1 MTLQHL
7 LKVPFKTLVYT
18 VSQHN
23 KHGKFYNY
31 YLNNVLSHDV
41 LCAML
46 SHLVMSDSLW
56 PHGLRPSRL
65 LCPWGI
71 SRQNCRGRLPF
82 PSPGALPNPGMD
94 RTLPALQVDSLL
106 LSHQGSPKW
115 YLNIPILVELR
126 FFFSGLSWWLSS
138 KELACYAG
146 DGDTGSIRV
155 GKSPWR
161 SAWQLTPVFLPG
173 DSHVKSSLVGYNS

>member
-126 FFFSGLSWWLSS
+126 FFFLGFPGGSAVRNLPATQEMETQVRSLGREEPLEECMATHSS
-138 KELACYAG
+138 VLAWRLPRKE
-146 DGDTGSIRV
+146 
-155 GKSPWR
+155 
-161 SAWQLTPVFLPG
+161 
-173 DSHVKSSLVGYNS
+173 